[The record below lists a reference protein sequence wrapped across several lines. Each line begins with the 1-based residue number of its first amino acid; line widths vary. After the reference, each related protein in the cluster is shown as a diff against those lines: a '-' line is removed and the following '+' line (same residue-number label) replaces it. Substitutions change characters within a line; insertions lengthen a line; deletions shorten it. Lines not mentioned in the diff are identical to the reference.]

1 MTHASQTYQR
11 QVYGL
16 VGFYIVLLLAAS
28 GALGWVWMHTKTL
41 QDLVPAEW
49 LQPLVVPLLSA
60 ALGGAIGNV
69 LYSIR
74 VLYLHYIKLDDYDPR
89 WLGKYLSGPFEAAL
103 FALIVY
109 ALTRGGVASLT
120 GVSMAAVNA
129 EQVATAEDTVILA
142 AFGVGSLVGFSIR
155 DVVGWLQNLSK
166 TIFRHDETN
175 GAGAVEPLVE
185 HEPPAPVG

>member
-1 MTHASQTYQR
+1 MPHASKAYQR

-28 GALGWVWMHTKTL
+28 GALGWVWMHTETL
-41 QDLVPAEW
+41 QDLIPAEW

-166 TIFRHDETN
+166 TIFRHDESN
-175 GAGAVEPLVE
+175 GTPTAEPFAE